1 MSRKKCDTNKKS
13 LGERIKQ
20 IRLNK
25 NLTQQ
30 AFAKPL
36 GIDQSFLSELENSKY
51 PPSKPLLLAISY
63 VYQININWLL
73 TGEEKIKKPIYEIP
87 EKDNLGVVKEDKRA
101 YTTRPTIRK
110 IVQMLDEMGDDD
122 LRGIFR
128 YIEKEKLLKDL
139 LEEKRARGEGK
150 GT

>member
-73 TGEEKIKKPIYEIP
+73 TGEEKIKKPIYEMP
-87 EKDNLGVVKEDKRA
+87 EKDNLGVVKEDKKA

-139 LEEKRARGEGK
+139 LEEKRAREEGK

>member
-1 MSRKKCDTNKKS
+1 M
-13 LGERIKQ
+13 GERIKQ
-20 IRLNK
+20 VRLNK

>member
-1 MSRKKCDTNKKS
+1 MLRKKYANLNFFQIIS
-13 LGERIKQ
+13 RIKEYKG
-20 IRLNK
+20 ITNDLEVA
-25 NLTQQ
+25 NLLGLSKT
-30 AFAKPL
+30 AFSERKRRNSVP
-36 GIDQSFLSELENSKY
+36 IDKITIFSERESISVDWFLFGEWPTER
-51 PPSKPLLLAISY
+51 P
-63 VYQININWLL
+63 VY
-73 TGEEKIKKPIYEIP
+73 EMP
-87 EKDNLGVVKEDKRA
+87 EKDNLGVVKEDKKA

>member
-1 MSRKKCDTNKKS
+1 MSRKKYTNLNFS
-13 LGERIKQ
+13 QIISRIKEYKG
-20 IRLNK
+20 ITNDLEVA
-25 NLTQQ
+25 NLLGLSKT
-30 AFAKPL
+30 AFSERKRRNSVP
-36 GIDQSFLSELENSKY
+36 IDKITIFSERESISVDWFLFGEWPTER
-51 PPSKPLLLAISY
+51 P
-63 VYQININWLL
+63 VY
-73 TGEEKIKKPIYEIP
+73 EMP
-87 EKDNLGVVKEDKRA
+87 EKDNLGVVKEDKKA

>member
-1 MSRKKCDTNKKS
+1 MSRKKYTNLNFFQIIS
-13 LGERIKQ
+13 RIKEYKG
-20 IRLNK
+20 ITNDLEVA
-25 NLTQQ
+25 NLLGLSKT
-30 AFAKPL
+30 AFSERKRRNCVP
-36 GIDQSFLSELENSKY
+36 IDKITIFSERESISVDWFLFGEWPTER
-51 PPSKPLLLAISY
+51 P
-63 VYQININWLL
+63 VY
-73 TGEEKIKKPIYEIP
+73 EMP
-87 EKDNLGVVKEDKRA
+87 EKDNLGVVKEDKKA

>member
-1 MSRKKCDTNKKS
+1 MSRKKYTNLNFS
-13 LGERIKQ
+13 QIISRIKEYKG
-20 IRLNK
+20 ITNDLEVA
-25 NLTQQ
+25 NLLGLSKT
-30 AFAKPL
+30 AFSERKRRNSVP
-36 GIDQSFLSELENSKY
+36 IDKITIFSERESISVDWFLFGEWPTER
-51 PPSKPLLLAISY
+51 P
-63 VYQININWLL
+63 VY
-73 TGEEKIKKPIYEIP
+73 EMP
-87 EKDNLGVVKEDKRA
+87 EKDNLGVVKEDKKA

-122 LRGIFR
+122 LKGIFR